1 MVRTRVLLSGWTCAW
16 SYVACSSYSCPDM
29 HLRCMGERLAPLL
42 ACFTG
47 SAGSLRPSA
56 HTEEKRSPAVAGEN
70 GAVAAL
76 DRGIAREVVVLAEGD
91 EIVGGAVDDE
101 LPGVHEHDL
110 GAGGGDVL
118 DEMRADEDGRGLR
131 HLAEERAEDHPLLG
145 VEADGRLV

>member
-56 HTEEKRSPAVAGEN
+56 RMEEKRSPAVASED
-70 GAVAAL
+70 GAIAAL
-76 DRGIAREVVVLAEGD
+76 DRGVAGKVVVLAEGD
-91 EIVGGAVDDE
+91 EIVGGAVEDE
-101 LPGVHEHDL
+101 APLVHEHDL
-110 GAGGGDVL
+110 GAGGGDVFNQV
-118 DEMRADEDGRGLR
+118 RA
-131 HLAEERAEDHPLLG
+131 
-145 VEADGRLV
+145 